1 LTATNSDKKN
11 IFGFKKDV
19 SNLSFTLL
27 NNFAVVKNHFSTCSI
42 QDSVF
47 YQREFLLSFFQ
58 NFILEQ
64 FMLND
69 LLINSYLS
77 LLQSTICFSSNERL
91 SIFQNIIFR
100 HMAKNLT
107 QQKVSNQIFLQIFSN
122 TLQKKKYLK
131 IVRTSFE

>member
-1 LTATNSDKKN
+1 
-11 IFGFKKDV
+11 
-19 SNLSFTLL
+19 LSFTLL
-27 NNFAVVKNHFSTCSI
+27 NNFAVTKNHFTTCSI